1 MMHGDVIRF
10 EFSFFDTMS
19 TRDDRMR
26 TGVAGRRLPKG
37 VTPVG
42 TAFEGLF
49 RGATSTVAGGK
60 VVNQD
65 VCAHCDTPLGLVA
78 MVCDGM
84 GKGKY
89 GHQASLDRKSVV

>member
-1 MMHGDVIRF
+1 MGPGDVIRF
-10 EFSFFDTMS
+10 DFSFFDTMS

-49 RGATSTVAGGK
+49 RGGGVDGGGRKGGEPGCLRALRYAAGTGG
-60 VVNQD
+60 D
-65 VCAHCDTPLGLVA
+65 GLRR
-78 MVCDGM
+78 
-84 GKGKY
+84 Y
-89 GHQASLDRKSVV
+89 G